1 MEMQPKIHHGRNLK
15 RFREMLG
22 VKQEALAFDL
32 GDDWSQKKVSRLE
45 EKEVIEDDILDQVA
59 AVLKVPVQA
68 FKNFN
73 DDSAITYINTF
84 NDSSFSQ
91 AQGTNFNPYNCVF
104 NPIEKLVEAMD
115 ENKKLYEKLL
125 QAEKEKVVLLEK
137 MLASAGGK

>member
-45 EKEVIEDDILDQVA
+45 EKEVIEDDILNQVA

-68 FKNFN
+68 FKNYN
-73 DDSAITYINTF
+73 EDSAITYINTF
-84 NDSSFSQ
+84 NDSSFAH
-91 AQGTNFNPYNCVF
+91 AQGSFNPYHCTF
-104 NPIEKLVEAMD
+104 NAIEKLIEVMD

-125 QAEKEKVVLLEK
+125 QAEKEKVALLEK
-137 MLASAGGK
+137 MLASAAGK

>member
-73 DDSAITYINTF
+73 EEAAINYINTF
-84 NDSSFSQ
+84 GDNSFSNG
-91 AQGTNFNPYNCVF
+91 AFNAYNCTF
-104 NPIEKLVEAMD
+104 NAIEKLIEVMD